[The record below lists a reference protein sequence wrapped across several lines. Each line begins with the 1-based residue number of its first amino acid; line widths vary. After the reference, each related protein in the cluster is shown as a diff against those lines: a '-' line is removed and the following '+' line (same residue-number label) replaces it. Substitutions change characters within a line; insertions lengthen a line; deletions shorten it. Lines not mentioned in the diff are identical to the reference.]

1 MKKGLK
7 IIAILVIGFITL
19 YFSYLAYTG
28 YSIKNSDAYKVAL
41 SSIENNTLIQSKTG
55 GIVGYG
61 TFPSGSITENDA
73 VLIITVKGKKT
84 DAKVIAM
91 LTKLSGNQWRLYQ
104 LINGIE

>member
-1 MKKGLK
+1 MKKGFK
-7 IIAILVIGFITL
+7 IIAILIIGFIAL

-41 SSIENNTLIQSKTG
+41 SSIKNNTLIQSKTG
-55 GIVGYG
+55 GIVGYS

-84 DAKVIAM
+84 DAKVVAM
-91 LTKLSGNQWRLYQ
+91 LTKLSDNQWRLYQ
-104 LINGIE
+104 MMNEFE